1 MSEQFN
7 ADEYFT
13 QHVID
18 VAEPMQMELPMGLRC
33 VIKRGSEQVYDSEDA
48 YALTF
53 ASASEA
59 KAHGREWVEAEVR
72 RMGRVHEIR
81 SRRQEQLP
89 AKLRAGSD
97 EIEGLKAERS
107 RISKSIKGME
117 KAHYRWTLE
126 TDEPGVKLEWTGQRF
141 AVRDEPSCFDGD
153 LDGEGKP
160 LDGQAATAANSVPVD
175 REDTRAV
182 WETVGAGGRDLK
194 PDNSPSVP
202 APGEVSPAGSVCVD
216 RLLLESRPWARTTVA
231 SLLRAEKARA
241 KPRRKVLDL
250 LEDHPFSA
258 DAGIHD
264 AAAVLFLTSQQVT
277 PLAALVECVGQLRD
291 IEVVREAMTRENARR
306 GTTKPREVVIEA
318 CERALERLM
327 EQEGGNV
334 H

>member
-72 RMGRVHEIR
+72 RMGRVYELR

-107 RISKSIKGME
+107 RISKLIKGME

-141 AVRDEPSCFDGD
+141 AVRDEPSCFD

-160 LDGQAATAANSVPVD
+160 LDGRAAAAANTGPID

-182 WETVGAGGRDLK
+182 WEPVGDTK
-194 PDNSPSVP
+194 PANSPAVS
-202 APGEVSPAGSVCVD
+202 GEVSAAGSVGVD
-216 RLLLESRPWARTTVA
+216 RPLLESRPWARTTIA

-241 KPRRKVLDL
+241 KPRKRVLDV

-264 AAAVLFLTSQQVT
+264 AAAVMFLTSQQVT
-277 PLAALVECVGQLRD
+277 PLAALVECIGQLLD
-291 IEVVREAMTRENARR
+291 IEAVREAMTRENRR
-306 GTTKPREVVIEA
+306 SGTTKPREVVIEA